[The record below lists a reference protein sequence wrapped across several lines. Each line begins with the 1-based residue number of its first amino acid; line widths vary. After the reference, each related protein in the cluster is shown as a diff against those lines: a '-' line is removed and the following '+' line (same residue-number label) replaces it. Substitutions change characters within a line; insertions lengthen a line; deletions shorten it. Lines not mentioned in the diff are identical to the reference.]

1 MSATLPQSLETDA
14 GNFALRPM
22 TADDADAVLAFAQ
35 ALPKHDL
42 LFLPRDITQPKVM
55 AAWVRAIERGVTT
68 TLLAWDGEAVIGCAA
83 IFRDPHSWSPHVGE
97 LRVVTSRAT
106 RGRGVGRAMIQAC
119 FAIMLQTGIE
129 KITAQ
134 MTLDQEGAIAVFE
147 SLGFR
152 SEGVLHE
159 QVQDQDGRRHDI
171 VILSHDVTK
180 VLSQMNAYGLAR
192 AF

>member
-1 MSATLPQSLETDA
+1 MSATLPQTIETDGA
-14 GNFALRPM
+14 PFELRAM
-22 TADDADAVLAFAQ
+22 TPDDADAVLAFAQ

-55 AAWVRAIERGVTT
+55 AAWVRAIENGTTT
-68 TLLAWDGEAVIGCAA
+68 TLLAWDNDAVIGCAA
-83 IFRDPHSWSPHVGE
+83 IFRDPHSWSPHIGE
-97 LRVVTSRAT
+97 LRVLTAPGQ

-119 FAIMLQTGIE
+119 FAIMLQSGVE

-134 MTLDQEGAIAVFE
+134 MTIDQEGAIAVFE

-152 SEGVLHE
+152 SEGLLREH
-159 QVQDQDGRRHDI
+159 VQDQAGRRHDI
-171 VILSHDVTK
+171 VILSHDVAK
-180 VLSQMNAYGLAR
+180 VLGSMNAYGVAR

>member
-1 MSATLPQSLETDA
+1 MNDYPQTVQTDT
-14 GNFALRPM
+14 GSFTLRPM
-22 TADDADAVLAFAQ
+22 TAEDADAVLAFAR
-35 ALPKHDL
+35 ALPPHDL
-42 LFLPRDITQPKVM
+42 LFLPRDITQPKVV
-55 AAWVRAIERGVTT
+55 AAWIRAIEKGDTT

-83 IFRDPHSWSPHVGE
+83 IFRDPHSWSPHIGE
-97 LRVVTSRAT
+97 LRVVTAAGQ

-129 KITAQ
+129 KIVAQ
-134 MTLDQEGAIAVFE
+134 MTIDQEGAIAVFE

-152 SEGVLHE
+152 SEGLLREH
-159 QVQDQDGRRHDI
+159 VQDRDGKRHDI

-180 VLSQMNAYGLAR
+180 VLSSLNAYGLAR

>member
-1 MSATLPQSLETDA
+1 MNDYPQTVQTDA
-14 GNFALRPM
+14 GSFTLRPM
-22 TADDADAVLAFAQ
+22 TAEDADAVLAFAR
-35 ALPKHDL
+35 ALPPHDL
-42 LFLPRDITQPKVM
+42 LFLPRDITQPKVV
-55 AAWVRAIERGVTT
+55 AAWIRAIEKGDTT

-83 IFRDPHSWSPHVGE
+83 IFRDPHSWSPHIGE
-97 LRVVTSRAT
+97 LRVVTAAGQ

-129 KITAQ
+129 KIVAQ
-134 MTLDQEGAIAVFE
+134 MTIDQEGAIAVFE

-152 SEGVLHE
+152 SEGLLREH
-159 QVQDQDGRRHDI
+159 VQDRDGKRHDI

-180 VLSQMNAYGLAR
+180 VLSSLNAYGLAR